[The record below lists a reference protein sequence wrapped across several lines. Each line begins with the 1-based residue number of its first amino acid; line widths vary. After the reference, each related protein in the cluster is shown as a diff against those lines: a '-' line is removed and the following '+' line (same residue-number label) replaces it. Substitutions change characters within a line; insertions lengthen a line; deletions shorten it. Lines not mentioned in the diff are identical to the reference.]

1 MKFSEKITIVIG
13 IGLVAIFV
21 IGLAWSISTG
31 LAGFWRGLPFWVI
44 VIFCLYLLILD
55 SIKAIKNK
63 YFSHKEVIKRKKYIE
78 SLMAR
83 SYLKQFKF
91 FYFLKYFF
99 RYLSI

>member
-1 MKFSEKITIVIG
+1 MKFSEKITIIIG
-13 IGLVAIFV
+13 IGLVSIFV

-63 YFSHKEVIKRKKYIE
+63 
-78 SLMAR
+78 
-83 SYLKQFKF
+83 
-91 FYFLKYFF
+91 
-99 RYLSI
+99 